1 MSDAKKGTR
10 LALLDLPF
18 DANSSYLR
26 GAALAPPLIRA
37 ALYSDSSN
45 QWTENG
51 TDLGSEGTFAGA
63 DTLAI
68 GELPA
73 EEAFAQ
79 ITDTVAILL
88 GQGFAPIAL
97 GGDHSVTCPVVR
109 AFARHYPRL
118 NILHF
123 DAHPDLYDEFE
134 GNRLSHAC
142 PFARIMEEKLAARL
156 VQVGI
161 RTMNGHQREQ
171 AERFGVEV
179 IEMRAL
185 HYGLALKFDG
195 PLYITFD
202 LDALDPAFAPA
213 VSHHEPGGLS
223 TRQAITLIQN
233 ARAPQFVGADIVE
246 YNPARDAQEFHVS
259 LGPVHPSQAA
269 RPSITAMAAA
279 KLLKEIAARM
289 LIDDR

>member
-1 MSDAKKGTR
+1 MTEPEKSKQ
-10 LALLDLPF
+10 LALLGLPF

-26 GAALAPPLIRA
+26 GPVDAPPLIRK
-37 ALYSDSSN
+37 ALQSDSSN
-45 QWTENG
+45 LWTENG
-51 TDLGSEGTFAGA
+51 TDLGQPGTLHDAG
-63 DTLAI
+63 D
-68 GELPA
+68 P
-73 EEAFAQ
+73 
-79 ITDTVAILL
+79 
-88 GQGFAPIAL
+88 PIADLPVQEVFARVTDAVAALLDQNFQPMLL
-97 GGDHSVTCPVVR
+97 GGDHSLTFPVVR
-109 AFARHYPRL
+109 AFAKKYAGL

-142 PFARIMEEKLAARL
+142 PFARIMEEKLAVRL

-185 HYGLALKFDG
+185 REGLALKFDG
-195 PLYITFD
+195 PLYISFD
-202 LDALDPAFAPA
+202 MDVLDPAFAPG

-223 TRQAITLIQN
+223 TRQAITLIQSVQ
-233 ARAPQFVGADIVE
+233 APQFVGADIVE
-246 YNPARDAQEFHVS
+246 YNPARDP
-259 LGPVHPSQAA
+259 LG
-269 RPSITAMAAA
+269 ITAMAAA

-289 LIDDR
+289 IE